1 MNIFNKSFYKIYI
14 LKIALFTNPDVI
26 ENNDNIFSV
35 IKSLIKNKIE
45 FEIDINS
52 KISKSA
58 LRSANINYNIKNF
71 VELNDSYDFAIS
83 VGGDG
88 TILNSAEK
96 IGELSI
102 PIIGLNTGRLG
113 FLANSSLK
121 NIEMVINRLK
131 NNDFNISNRS
141 MIEVLFNGK
150 KKYALNEITVS
161 RKNTTSLITIEAKLN
176 NQYLN
181 TYWAD
186 GLIVST
192 PTGSTGYSLSCG
204 GPIII
209 PESKNFVLTPIAPHN
224 LNARPL
230 VISDDKKVDISVNG
244 RENEYLISIDSN
256 IYSVPINLNII
267 VQKAL
272 RFLKMVEFDEDSY
285 LKVLREKL
293 LWGKDKR
300 TKQ

>member
-1 MNIFNKSFYKIYI
+1 
-14 LKIALFTNPDVI
+14 LKIALFTNLDVI

-58 LRSANINYNIKNF
+58 LQSANIKEDNIKNF

-88 TILNSAEK
+88 TILNSVEK

-121 NIEMVINRLK
+121 NIEKVINKLK
-131 NNDFNISNRS
+131 NNDFNISKRS
-141 MIEVLFNGK
+141 IIEVLFNGE

-230 VISDDKKVDISVNG
+230 VISDDKKVEISVNG
-244 RENEYLISIDSN
+244 RENEYLISVDSN
-256 IYSVPINLNII
+256 IYSVPIDLTII
-267 VQKAL
+267 VQKAS
-272 RFLKMVEFDEDSY
+272 RFLKMVEFNEDSY

>member
-1 MNIFNKSFYKIYI
+1 M
-14 LKIALFTNPDVI
+14 KIALFTNLDVI

-58 LRSANINYNIKNF
+58 LQSANIEEDNIKNF

-83 VGGDG
+83 AGGDG
-88 TILNSAEK
+88 TILKSAEK

-121 NIEMVINRLK
+121 NIETVIHKLK
-131 NNDFNISNRS
+131 TNDFNISNRS
-141 MIEVLFNGK
+141 IIEVLFNGE

-230 VISDDKKVDISVNG
+230 VISDDKKVEISVNG
-244 RENEYLISIDSN
+244 RENEYLISVDSN
-256 IYSVPINLNII
+256 IYSVPIDLTII
-267 VQKAL
+267 VQKAS
-272 RFLKMVEFDEDSY
+272 RFLKMVEFNEDSY

>member
-1 MNIFNKSFYKIYI
+1 M
-14 LKIALFTNPDVI
+14 KIALFTNLDLI
-26 ENNDNIFSV
+26 ENNDNIFSI

-58 LRSANINYNIKNF
+58 LQIANIDKNSIKNF

-83 VGGDG
+83 IGGDG
-88 TILNSAEK
+88 TILKSAEK

-113 FLANSSLK
+113 FLANSSLN
-121 NIEMVINRLK
+121 NIEKVIKKLK
-131 NNDFNISNRS
+131 NNDYNISNRS
-141 MIEVLFNGK
+141 IIEVLFDGK
-150 KKYALNEITVS
+150 KKYALNEVTVS

-244 RENEYLISIDSN
+244 RGNEYLISVDSN
-256 IYSVPINLNII
+256 IYSVPIDLNIV
-267 VQKAL
+267 VQKAS

>member
-1 MNIFNKSFYKIYI
+1 M
-14 LKIALFTNPDVI
+14 KIALFTNLDVI

-58 LRSANINYNIKNF
+58 LQSANIEEDNIKNF

-88 TILNSAEK
+88 TILNSVEK

-121 NIEMVINRLK
+121 NIEMVINKLK
-131 NNDFNISNRS
+131 NNDFNISKRS
-141 MIEVLFNGK
+141 IIEVLFNGE

-204 GPIII
+204 GPILI

-230 VISDDKKVDISVNG
+230 VISDDKKVEISVNG
-244 RENEYLISIDSN
+244 RENEYLISVDSN
-256 IYSVPINLNII
+256 IYSVPIDLTII
-267 VQKAL
+267 VQKAS
-272 RFLKMVEFDEDSY
+272 RFLKMVEFNEDSY